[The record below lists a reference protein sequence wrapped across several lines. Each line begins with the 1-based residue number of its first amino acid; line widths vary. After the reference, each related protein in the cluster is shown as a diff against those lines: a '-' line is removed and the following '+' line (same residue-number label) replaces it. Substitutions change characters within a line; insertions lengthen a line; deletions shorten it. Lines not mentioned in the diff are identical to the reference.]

1 MNEAV
6 SSSKIRGYQRKVV
19 GGRTVTLYTTAAHP
33 SAASLC
39 RILCMPNIY
48 DFGDVLAN
56 QWKENN
62 GCY

>member
-19 GGRTVTLYTTAAHP
+19 GGRTVTLYTTAAHT

-39 RILCMPNIY
+39 RILSMPNIY

-56 QWKENN
+56 
-62 GCY
+62 